1 MYKNAEDLIQNKTI
15 SNGKVSEGK
24 YKKDEL
30 IDAVFQ
36 QVNLPEVHF
45 IQSSPPVS
53 SPKITCVPPNSVR
66 SEIGEINIF
75 EEENVDLITP
85 RKSPNTPERQSA
97 LSQCEEDYND
107 DDEYID
113 KEGDENENKQKK
125 LNEEIKID
133 STKTMLAAEEKI
145 KNDEIEI
152 QQVEITLT
160 ESSSPEIVKKE
171 EKKAKE
177 DEEEPSINLFSHKN
191 SLEYGNI
198 KRSTN
203 IQGGNDEEIEEI
215 EPLTPTTGEGCLDS
229 VRSIIATNGETP
241 TKILENSEDDWSEQ
255 NNNLIDDNEC
265 RRVSSTI
272 SRELVNSVIELA
284 IQNTEEFDDE
294 DNKSNNNEIENT
306 KIKEKKKDDFQLEL
320 NKKVLQKQQNYEE
333 IGINNYLN
341 NSSNNNSISGQSSPN
356 SNFRDIHVRT
366 SLNDP
371 SSPFKQL
378 AYTAFEPEKQ
388 EIIRKEIGSF
398 GPEGIKKIVDKFQN
412 VAKLNKK
419 EEEEIIAEIKNKK
432 LKNKVFARQ
441 KSAHFY
447 IEKEQVPKQQ
457 EDQPKRKSTPHPVQ
471 RQSSLQQQQP
481 EDENTK
487 NNFALSRSEIVI
499 ESQRPVADI
508 LNQFQSCHYSHAAN
522 IKKALNEENDD
533 FYIRKVRPKSFGS
546 SDMQRN
552 FGKNTSVWANNN
564 KNNSQQ
570 TPPITC
576 FTKEPTPGSLAA
588 IRLSLSSSIPSTPSV
603 SPILLDNNN
612 SPPNET
618 EKVGNKQKEN
628 NNLLHGKDGILPKNV
643 GHFYRIWGSAQAQ
656 SATKT
661 TEKQSK
667 IIENVNNL
675 ATNEE

>member
-1 MYKNAEDLIQNKTI
+1 LK
-15 SNGKVSEGK
+15 
-24 YKKDEL
+24 
-30 IDAVFQ
+30 
-36 QVNLPEVHF
+36 
-45 IQSSPPVS
+45 
-53 SPKITCVPPNSVR
+53 
-66 SEIGEINIF
+66 
-75 EEENVDLITP
+75 
-85 RKSPNTPERQSA
+85 
-97 LSQCEEDYND
+97 
-107 DDEYID
+107 
-113 KEGDENENKQKK
+113 
-125 LNEEIKID
+125 EEIKID
-133 STKTMLAAEEKI
+133 STKTMLATEEKI
-145 KNDEIEI
+145 KNEEIEI

-171 EKKAKE
+171 EEKEAKE
-177 DEEEPSINLFSHKN
+177 DEDEEPSINLFSHKN

-215 EPLTPTTGEGCLDS
+215 EPLTPSTGEGCLDS

-284 IQNTEEFDDE
+284 IQNTEEFEDE
-294 DNKSNNNEIENT
+294 DNKSTNNEIENT

-320 NKKVLQKQQNYEE
+320 NKKVGQRQQNYEE

-481 EDENTK
+481 EEENKILNNTK
-487 NNFALSRSEIVI
+487 NNFSLSRSEIVI

-508 LNQFQSCHYSHAAN
+508 LNQFQSY
-522 IKKALNEENDD
+522 
-533 FYIRKVRPKSFGS
+533 
-546 SDMQRN
+546 
-552 FGKNTSVWANNN
+552 
-564 KNNSQQ
+564 SQQ
-570 TPPITC
+570 IPPITC

-612 SPPNET
+612 NSSPPNET
-618 EKVGNKQKEN
+618 EKLIVGNKQKEN
-628 NNLLHGKDGILPKNV
+628 TNLLHGKDGILPKN
-643 GHFYRIWGSAQAQ
+643 AQ